1 MTEEQLREVIRKE
14 LTSISKPKEKQT
26 ANEAA
31 PKMKKD
37 SSVQAVEDIA
47 GILNRVENGM
57 RSFNQSRYSNL
68 KGEFKKVYKAL
79 DSLKSGMNR
88 HSAIPESA
96 VNELNGYQS
105 RVLLDA
111 VVKQAKPAQA
121 LTVDNTNL
129 RATKMSDGR
138 WYFHSGPRKYKGAQD
153 IETTIEA
160 FGNYAFPLLDGEYI
174 RDLDVK
180 FTGSGE
186 NTKIKSLKLESVVN
200 EGPDYDEA
208 MFNLDKIFG
217 DDQESIET
225 FQDIEDNGDW
235 KDMVDYINN
244 WGDESRLSDY
254 GFRNNKHVEKFAKMI
269 MNEKLN
275 EKSRKWGDI
284 AQLITKAWEESKN
297 IPTTYAKDY
306 AESLER
312 MAKKNAKVF
321 FKMYGDFTQEDF
333 EEDMRYNL
341 ANESVTEARYKPV
354 RNSDDIFFIWD
365 DTVDNGRE
373 GISHGI
379 ESYPG
384 GDDYSSFQFDSNV
397 KGYDKFEKKVKEL
410 LKKKKWEYDFDGDI
424 LDIYESKVNED
435 GTDQLAKD
443 FGTEVHNATSDGGRV
458 KAQSTTKVWD
468 DGAPVLKHI
477 ARAPKKSM
485 NLPKKFRLVDDTE
498 FGWWYFQVKGIWYG
512 IDKDE
517 YGTPPFDY

>member
-14 LTSISKPKEKQT
+14 LTSISKPKEKET

-31 PKMKKD
+31 PKMKED
-37 SSVQAVEDIA
+37 SSVIAVEDVIK
-47 GILNRVENGM
+47 ILGRVENGM

-68 KGEFKKVYKAL
+68 KGEFKKAYKAL
-79 DSLKSGMNR
+79 DSLKSGMHR
-88 HSAIPESA
+88 HSAIPE
-96 VNELNGYQS
+96 N
-105 RVLLDA
+105 
-111 VVKQAKPAQA
+111 
-121 LTVDNTNL
+121 
-129 RATKMSDGR
+129 
-138 WYFHSGPRKYKGAQD
+138 
-153 IETTIEA
+153 
-160 FGNYAFPLLDGEYI
+160 
-174 RDLDVK
+174 
-180 FTGSGE
+180 
-186 NTKIKSLKLESVVN
+186 VVN

-244 WGDESRLSDY
+244 WGDEERLSDY
-254 GFRNNKHVEKFAKMI
+254 GFRSDAHVKKLAKKIMAKEVSSTKIDPDDDKAVISFIDKEGKFGPKGAKASVSAWVAKKYG
-269 MNEKLN
+269 KLDKKNSAYLAWKKMTEGKLTEAKVN

-297 IPTTYAKDY
+297 IPTAYAKDY

-341 ANESVTEARYKPV
+341 ANES
-354 RNSDDIFFIWD
+354 
-365 DTVDNGRE
+365 
-373 GISHGI
+373 
-379 ESYPG
+379 
-384 GDDYSSFQFDSNV
+384 
-397 KGYDKFEKKVKEL
+397 
-410 LKKKKWEYDFDGDI
+410 
-424 LDIYESKVNED
+424 KVNED

-443 FGTEVHNATSDGGRV
+443 LETKVHDATSDGGSV
-458 KAQSTTKVWD
+458 KAQSTKKVWD
-468 DGAPVLKHI
+468 DGVPVLKYI

-485 NLPKKFRLVDDTE
+485 KLPKKFRLVDDE
-498 FGWWYFQVKGIWYG
+498 KYGWWYFEVNGTWYG
-512 IDKDE
+512 ISKDD